1 MVEKIIITPNKI
13 RGYGNIILPKNVSDF
28 ETDLILDTDTET
40 INGESYTIYTLN
52 NEVVS
57 ITCTVDN
64 ATITLGAD
72 ITLSATLLDEDDD
85 PITSATVYF
94 RHGAETLGNATTNN
108 NGVATFTYTPL
119 VGGSF
124 SFNASYNGKASSDVS
139 VTVNRLNPSLG
150 LTSTGNNYYGENITF
165 TAILTYNE
173 EGLEG
178 NVVSFQESG
187 TVLGYGIT
195 DSNGVATLTLNDLSL
210 GSHTITATSTAT
222 DSFNAKTSSSVTVAV
237 NEDNMLQVYSVGLA
251 GNSLTDPNCLGEV
264 SCVPVDT
271 NITCSVNV
279 RTLNNVRVPGLT
291 VQFYKDSTLLGTG
304 VTNDNG
310 NASYT
315 LTSGSSSAE
324 YLLKAVISN
333 QAGYTGTNREFNTI
347 LVGGEGSTC
356 EDYI

>member
-1 MVEKIIITPNKI
+1 MVEQIRITPNEV

-28 ETDLILDTDTET
+28 DTALTLDTDTET
-40 INGESYTIYTLN
+40 INGTTYTVYTLTD
-52 NEVVS
+52 EIVS

-64 ATITLGAD
+64 ATITLGGD
-72 ITLSATLLDEDDD
+72 VTLTATLLDEDDD

-94 RHGAETLGNATTNN
+94 RHGAETIGTGTTNN
-108 NGVATFTYTPL
+108 SGVATYTYTPL
-119 VGGSF
+119 VGGTF
-124 SFNASYNGKASSDVS
+124 AFNASYKGKASTPVS
-139 VTVNRLNPSLG
+139 VTVNRLNPTITLS
-150 LTSTGNNYYGENITF
+150 STGNNYYGENITF
-165 TAILTYNE
+165 TARLSYNE
-173 EGLEG
+173 EGLDG
-178 NVVSFQESG
+178 NVISFTESG
-187 TVLGYGIT
+187 VVLGTALT
-195 DSNGVATLTLNDLSL
+195 DINGEASLTLNNLSL
-210 GSHTITATSTAT
+210 GQHTLSATSTAN
-222 DSFNAKTSSSVTVAV
+222 DSFNAKTSSSVSVTV
-237 NEDNMLQVYSVGLA
+237 NEDNQLQVYSVGLS

-279 RTLNNVRVPGLT
+279 RTGNNVRVPGM
-291 VQFYKDSTLLGTG
+291 VVSFYKDSTLLGTSS
-304 VTNDNG
+304 TNDNG

-333 QAGYTGTNREFNTI
+333 QSGYLGTNREFNTI